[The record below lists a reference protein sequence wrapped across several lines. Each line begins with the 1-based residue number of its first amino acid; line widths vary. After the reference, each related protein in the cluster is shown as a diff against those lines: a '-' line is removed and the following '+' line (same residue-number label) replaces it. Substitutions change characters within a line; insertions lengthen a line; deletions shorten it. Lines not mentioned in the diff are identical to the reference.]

1 METTPFAQA
10 LLKWF
15 DQHGRHDLPW
25 QHPRTAY
32 QVWVSEIML
41 QQTQVQTVIPY
52 FNRFMITFPTIQVL
66 AEASQEAVLAH
77 WAGLGYYA
85 RGRNLHRAAQQV
97 VEGHNGVLPANYQQL
112 LALPGI
118 GRSTAGAILAQAH
131 GQSFAILDGNVKRVL
146 TRFYAI
152 EGWTGIKAVE
162 NILWQK
168 AEGLLPNN
176 RLADYTQAM
185 MDLGATLCKRT
196 RPDCKACPLNKSCQ
210 SYLNNCVSQFPSP
223 KPKKALPSH
232 QAWLLIAHDNEGRIA
247 LVKRPNQGVWGGL
260 YSLPEFS
267 DKNQLLLSGVDLDS
281 LLECESVQH
290 SFSHYHLQLFPVEA
304 KLSAA
309 VHESAELYHWMTP
322 QQAMSQGLPAPIKK
336 IINKLRPLHEKSL
349 PNHYK
354 SAKESIVC

>member
-1 METTPFAQA
+1 MTKQNGA
-10 LLKWF
+10 LSRDTFLFSDVLLAWF
-15 DQHGRHDLPW
+15 DVHGRHDLPW

-52 FNRFMITFPTIQVL
+52 FIRFMAAFPTLDAL
-66 AEASQEAVLAH
+66 ARADQETVLAH

-97 VEGHNGVLPANYQQL
+97 VALHNGVQPANYAQL

-131 GQSFAILDGNVKRVL
+131 GQAFAILDGNVKRVL

-152 EGWTGIKAVE
+152 EGWPGHKHVE
-162 NILWQK
+162 NLLWEK
-168 AEGLLPNN
+168 AEGLLPKA

-185 MDLGATLCKRT
+185 MDLGATLCRRT
-196 RPDCKACPLNKSCQ
+196 KPSCNICPLNLACQ
-210 SYLNNCVSQFPSP
+210 AYLKNTVAQFPTP
-223 KPKKALPSH
+223 KPKKTLPTH
-232 QAWLLIAHDNEGRIA
+232 QAWLLITQDHAGKVA
-247 LVKRPNQGVWGGL
+247 LVKRPNSGVWGGL

-281 LLECESVQH
+281 LLEWPMVRH
-290 SFSHYHLQLFPVEA
+290 SFSHYHLELFPVEA
-304 KLSAA
+304 KKHRA
-309 VHESAELYHWMTP
+309 VEETAEAIYWMTP
-322 QQAMSQGLPAPIKK
+322 AQALSQGLPAPIK
-336 IINKLRPLHEKSL
+336 IIISKLALHL
-349 PNHYK
+349 
-354 SAKESIVC
+354 